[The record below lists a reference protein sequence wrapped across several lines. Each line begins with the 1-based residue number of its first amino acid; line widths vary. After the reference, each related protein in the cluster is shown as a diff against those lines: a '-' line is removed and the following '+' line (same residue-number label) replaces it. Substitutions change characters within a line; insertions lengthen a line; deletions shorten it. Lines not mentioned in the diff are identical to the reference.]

1 MLRLLSFILT
11 FSISSFVFANAAN
24 FLTESYCRNLTQLKS
39 NSFNST
45 YYLASIEL
53 ANAIESNVYD
63 SCILGVTSGITE
75 EKYKQRKPYVCMSKD
90 GPTAKSPVNIIHI
103 DAHFN
108 TWFMETGY
116 HVRLPLKQ
124 YIINK
129 RDNIN
134 HTSFKLSDSEE
145 LMILNYEGINLISG
159 KNAVYISNHR
169 NGTRSI
175 VNMTCYDVNAMTK
188 ESGNLVFN

>member
-1 MLRLLSFILT
+1 MLRILIFIIT
-11 FSISSFVFANAAN
+11 FSISSLVFANASN
-24 FLTESYCRNLTQLKS
+24 FLTESYCRSLTQLKS
-39 NSFNST
+39 NNFNST
-45 YYLASIEL
+45 YYFASIEL
-53 ANAIESNVYD
+53 ANAIESNVYN
-63 SCILGVTSGITE
+63 SCICGAISGITE

-90 GPTAKSPVNIIHI
+90 GPTVKSPVNIINI

-108 TWFMETGY
+108 TWFMQPGY
-116 HVRLPLKQ
+116 HARLPSKQ

-134 HTSFKLSDSEE
+134 HTNLKLSDSEE
-145 LMILNYEGINLISG
+145 LMVLNYEGINLISG
-159 KNAVYISNHR
+159 KNAVYINNHR

-188 ESGNLVFN
+188 EGGNLVFN